1 MIQILQTNKEQLDDR
16 IHATVNGKFFKKIN
30 TIKKIDRNVKTE
42 FILFHW
48 DMVPYKRVLRNN
60 QKELRMLKLTI
71 KSC

>member
-16 IHATVNGKFFKKIN
+16 IHATVNGKFLKKIN